1 MRRILILFV
10 DGVGLGLDDPDTNP
24 FVAANTPNLTM
35 LMSGH
40 KLVSEQIAF
49 SDNYSSFVPTDACM
63 GVDGIPQS
71 ATGQASIMAGV
82 NVPSYIGKHWGPKPT
97 QPERRVSINACSSSF
112 PKEGAPNPINFFEA
126 GWPPLIARI
135 DFAVITS
142 IP

>member
-63 GVDGIPQS
+63 GVDGRSEEHTSELQS
-71 ATGQASIMAGV
+71 LV
-82 NVPSYIGKHWGPKPT
+82 NIVCRLLLEKKKKRKNQHLP
-97 QPERRVSINACSSSF
+97 
-112 PKEGAPNPINFFEA
+112 
-126 GWPPLIARI
+126 
-135 DFAVITS
+135 
-142 IP
+142 